1 MTQGT
6 RRPYSEVEIKMFLG
20 QIKVSSYD
28 LHYDLI
34 FFKTSEDEV
43 IMEAVSKSRSDLR
56 KEWVDLLPQKIQDP
70 SFTND

>member
-28 LHYDLI
+28 LIL
-34 FFKTSEDEV
+34 FMTSEDEV
-43 IMEAVSKSRSDLR
+43 IMEAEVTVEVRS
-56 KEWVDLLPQKIQDP
+56 
-70 SFTND
+70 